1 MADKPAI
8 DPELQAHI
16 ERVLGVQVPA
26 GPGIALGAAMMR
38 RWFKPHFL
46 GLDKLPEQ
54 PALFVGNHSF
64 LAADAF
70 PFHWLLH
77 YDHGRFLR
85 PLGDRTLFANEH
97 YANLVIPRGAAV
109 GQPAVVEALMAA
121 GKDILLYPGGTYE
134 AVKSPENAYRLMWQ
148 ERYGFIRLAAAAGY
162 TIVPFAAVGPD
173 EYFDQ
178 LQTQEQLYASPLL
191 QGLIQLGIVPA
202 DVRKDLIPPIAAGV
216 LGSPIPKPKT
226 TYYGFCDPIDL
237 SEHKGKR
244 LSVRK
249 LVNLRQQVADAI
261 EEEIKALLLHRERN
275 RHRDGFLR
283 RLLSI

>member
-1 MADKPAI
+1 MK
-8 DPELQAHI
+8 
-16 ERVLGVQVPA
+16 
-26 GPGIALGAAMMR
+26 
-38 RWFKPHFL
+38 F
-46 GLDKLPEQ
+46 
-54 PALFVGNHSF
+54 
-64 LAADAF
+64 DACF
-70 PFHWLLH
+70 
-77 YDHGRFLR
+77 GE
-85 PLGDRTLFANEH
+85 G
-97 YANLVIPRGAAV
+97 
-109 GQPAVVEALMAA
+109 
-121 GKDILLYPGGTYE
+121 
-134 AVKSPENAYRLMWQ
+134 S
-148 ERYGFIRLAAAAGY
+148 
-162 TIVPFAAVGPD
+162 
-173 EYFDQ
+173 
-178 LQTQEQLYASPLL
+178 TQEQLYASPLL

-261 EEEIKALLLHRERN
+261 DEEIKSLLLHRERN